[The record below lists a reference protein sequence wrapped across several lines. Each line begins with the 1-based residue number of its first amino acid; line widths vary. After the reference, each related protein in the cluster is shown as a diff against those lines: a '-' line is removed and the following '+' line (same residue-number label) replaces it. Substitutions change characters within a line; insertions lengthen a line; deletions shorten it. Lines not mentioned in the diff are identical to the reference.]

1 MKCYYQRLSLSS
13 SSTQED
19 RFHGQRE
26 RGEKSV
32 TTKLE
37 ITRGI

>member
-1 MKCYYQRLSLSS
+1 MFIISGSLFL
-13 SSTQED
+13 QED

-32 TTKLE
+32 TAKLE